1 MPREYHAA
9 SHLTRLKQMSA
20 NVKQPAND
28 PITDL
33 AAKIYIELICRNVVV
48 TEGAAQIK
56 SNPENLAKIS
66 FKLAE
71 AFLRVTVEVKGSNE
85 PKNQAFEVQS
95 ADLANWGTPK
105 A

>member
-1 MPREYHAA
+1 
-9 SHLTRLKQMSA
+9 MSA
-20 NVKQPAND
+20 NVKHPASD
-28 PITDL
+28 PVTDL
-33 AAKIYIELICRNVVV
+33 AAKIYMELICRNVVV

-71 AFLRVTVEVKGSNE
+71 VFLRVTIEVKGTNT
-85 PKNQAFEVQS
+85 PINQAFEVQS
-95 ADLANWGTPK
+95 TDLADWGTPK